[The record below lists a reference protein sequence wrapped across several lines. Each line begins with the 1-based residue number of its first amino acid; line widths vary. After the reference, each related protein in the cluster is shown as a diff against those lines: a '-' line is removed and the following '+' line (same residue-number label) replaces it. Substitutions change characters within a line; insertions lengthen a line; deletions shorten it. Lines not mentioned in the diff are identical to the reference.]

1 MIPSC
6 WLPSVPAVAALGN
19 VGGPGTVPAAE
30 KTLPGLKLACE
41 IKNGML
47 DTYYANL
54 AWLANTLYD
63 KGLAIYKSA
72 EAAIDSLDGSR
83 KKLEDVK
90 DKMQDGRDSF
100 LGKLNK
106 MEKDLMQTL
115 LG

>member
-1 MIPSC
+1 MTPSC

-54 AWLANTLYD
+54 A
-63 KGLAIYKSA
+63 
-72 EAAIDSLDGSR
+72 
-83 KKLEDVK
+83 
-90 DKMQDGRDSF
+90 
-100 LGKLNK
+100 
-106 MEKDLMQTL
+106 
-115 LG
+115 